1 MLVGRTGSQCAEHFR
16 AVGYFRTG
24 LPDGARVVSVDLKLR
39 SDALATFE
47 PLAEVAGW
55 NPETGDSMGHVYR
68 VRKAG

>member
-1 MLVGRTGSQCAEHFR
+1 M
-16 AVGYFRTG
+16 GYFRTG